1 MLMEEVYLLVRLML
15 NLFMAGEDQLSP
27 NLVTSK
33 FLDQGDQQLHIHQWT
48 TGQGNLELFLQI
60 MLVLLN

>member
-1 MLMEEVYLLVRLML
+1 MQEVHLPVRWMQSLVMV
-15 NLFMAGEDQLSP
+15 GEDQLSP

-33 FLDQGDQQLHIHQWT
+33 FLDKGGQHLHLHQWT
-48 TGQGNLELFLQI
+48 TGQGNLVVFLQI